1 MNGQDAAV
9 FVALQ
14 ASKYI
19 IIALGVK
26 IEGFSPTK
34 CPVCIITQQTRWQ
47 MLRILC

>member
-1 MNGQDAAV
+1 MNGQDAAA

-26 IEGFSPTK
+26 IEGFFLPN
-34 CPVCIITQQTRWQ
+34 V
-47 MLRILC
+47 LCVS

>member
-1 MNGQDAAV
+1 MRNNFGMNGQDAAV

-26 IEGFSPTK
+26 IEGFLLPNA
-34 CPVCIITQQTRWQ
+34 
-47 MLRILC
+47 LCVS